1 MNATLSKTTVTKS
14 RFGQVRRR
22 SQPWRKLI
30 PYAGVAGLIVAL
42 VAGLWPKPLSVEI
55 AQVSRGALT
64 VSLLE
69 EGKTRIRHRYVI
81 SPPIAGFLTRID
93 LRPGANIERGK
104 TVLATI
110 EPEMSGFLDP
120 RALAETEARLKSAEA
135 TQKQRQAQV
144 DQAVSALD
152 LANKDLGRMDSLHR
166 TGAIA
171 PQDWDAAQ
179 NRVQMRERELH
190 AAQFALQVA
199 DFDVAQAKAALTQVQ
214 TPKSEYS
221 QPLTLV
227 APVDGYVLNVYEE
240 SARVVTPGQ
249 PLMEVGD
256 PQDLEA
262 EIELL
267 TSDAVAVHPGSEAFI
282 EHWGGS
288 KPLQAQVSLVEPG
301 AYTKVSA
308 LGVEEQRVK
317 VRVEFLESPP
327 PGMELGDRYRVE
339 ARIVV
344 WQNDNALQVP
354 TAALFRRGNDWMTFV
369 VQAGKARLQKVDI
382 GHNNGT
388 AAEVRAGLS
397 PGDKVIVHPSDVV
410 RDGSSVTVWRANGR

>member
-1 MNATLSKTTVTKS
+1 MKATLSKTIVSRS
-14 RFGQVRRR
+14 RFGQVGRR
-22 SQPWRKLI
+22 SQTWRKLI
-30 PYAGVAGLIVAL
+30 PYAVAAGLVVAL
-42 VAGLWPKPLSVEI
+42 AAGLWPKPLSVEI
-55 AQVSRGALT
+55 AEVSRAPLT
-64 VSLLE
+64 VSVLE

-93 LRPGANIERGK
+93 LRPGAHIERGK

-120 RALAETEARLKSAEA
+120 RVLAETEARLKSAEA

-144 DQAVSALD
+144 DQTVAALD

-166 TGAIA
+166 TGAIS
-171 PQDWDAAQ
+171 PQDWDATQ

-214 TPKSEYS
+214 SPQSDKS
-221 QPLTLV
+221 QPLTLM

-240 SARVVTPGQ
+240 NARVVNAGQ

-267 TSDAVAVHPGSEAFI
+267 TSDAVAVRPGDVAFI
-282 EHWGGS
+282 EHWGGN
-288 KPLQAQVSLVEPG
+288 KPLRAQVSLVEPG

-327 PGMELGDRYRVE
+327 AGMELGDRYRVE

-344 WQNDNALQVP
+344 WQNDNTLQIP

-369 VQAGKARLQKVDI
+369 VQGGKAHLQKVDI

-388 AAEVRAGLS
+388 AAEVRAGLTAN
-397 PGDKVIVHPSDVV
+397 DKVIVHPADVV
-410 RDGSSVTVWRANGR
+410 RDGSSVAVLR

>member
-1 MNATLSKTTVTKS
+1 MNATLSKTTVAKP
-14 RFGQVRRR
+14 RFGQARRR
-22 SQPWRKLI
+22 SRPWRKLI
-30 PYAGVAGLIVAL
+30 PYAVVAGLIVAL

-55 AQVSRGALT
+55 AGVNRGPLT
-64 VSLLE
+64 VSVLE

-93 LRPGANIERGK
+93 LRPGAHIERGK

-110 EPEMSGFLDP
+110 EPEMSGFLDA
-120 RALAETEARLKSAEA
+120 RTLAETDARLKSAHA
-135 TQKQRQAQV
+135 TQQQRQAQV
-144 DQAVSALD
+144 DEAVAALD
-152 LANKDLGRMDSLHR
+152 LATKDLGRMDSLHR
-166 TGAIA
+166 TGAVA

-190 AAQFALQVA
+190 AAQFGLQVA
-199 DFDVAQAKAALTQVQ
+199 DFDVDQAKAALTQAKS
-214 TPKSEYS
+214 PKADNS
-221 QPLTLV
+221 QPLVLV

-240 SARVVTPGQ
+240 NARVVTAGQ
-249 PLMEVGD
+249 QLMEVGD

-267 TSDAVAVHPGSEAFI
+267 TSDAVAVRPGAPAFI

-288 KPLQAQVSLVEPG
+288 KPLRAQVSLVEPG

-327 PGMELGDRYRVE
+327 AGLELGDRYRVE

-344 WQNDNALQVP
+344 WQNDNVLQIP

-369 VQAGKARLQKVDI
+369 VQGGKARLQKVDI
-382 GHNNGT
+382 GHNSGT
-388 AAEVRAGLS
+388 AAEVLAGLS
-397 PGDKVIVHPSDVV
+397 AGDKVIVHPSDAV
-410 RDGSSVTVWRANGR
+410 RDGSPVTVLP

>member
-1 MNATLSKTTVTKS
+1 V
-14 RFGQVRRR
+14 
-22 SQPWRKLI
+22 
-30 PYAGVAGLIVAL
+30 
-42 VAGLWPKPLSVEI
+42 SVEI
-55 AQVSRGALT
+55 AEVNRGPLT
-64 VSLLE
+64 VSVLE

-93 LRPGANIERGK
+93 LRPGAHIERGK

-144 DQAVSALD
+144 DQAVTALD

-190 AAQFALQVA
+190 ASQFALQVA

-214 TPKSEYS
+214 TPKSDNS

-227 APVDGYVLNVYEE
+227 APVHGYVLNVFEE
-240 SARVVTPGQ
+240 SARVVSAGQ

-256 PQDLEA
+256 RQDLEA

-267 TSDAVAVHPGSEAFI
+267 TSDAVAVRPGAEAFI

-288 KPLQAQVSLVEPG
+288 KPLRAQVSLIEPG

-317 VRVEFLESPP
+317 VRVEFLELPP
-327 PGMELGDRYRVE
+327 AGMELGDRYRVE

-344 WQNDNALQVP
+344 WQNDNTLQIP

-369 VQAGKARLQKVDI
+369 VQAGKARLQKVTI
-382 GHNNGT
+382 GQNNGT
-388 AAEVRAGLS
+388 AAKPGQAS
-397 PGDKVIVHPSDVV
+397 PPVTKWSSHPSM
-410 RDGSSVTVWRANGR
+410 RSATVAQSRFYVGAVPD

>member
-1 MNATLSKTTVTKS
+1 MNATLSKTTAAKS
-14 RFGQVRRR
+14 RFDQARRR
-22 SQPWRKLI
+22 SRPWRKLI
-30 PYAGVAGLIVAL
+30 PYVVVAGLIVAL
-42 VAGLWPKPLSVEI
+42 VAGIWPKPLSVEI
-55 AQVSRGALT
+55 AGVNRGPLT
-64 VSLLE
+64 VSVLE

-93 LRPGANIERGK
+93 LRPGARIERGK

-110 EPEMSGFLDP
+110 EPEMSGFLDA
-120 RALAETEARLKSAEA
+120 RTLAETDARLKSAQA
-135 TQKQRQAQV
+135 TQQQRQAQV
-144 DQAVSALD
+144 DQGVAALD

-190 AAQFALQVA
+190 AAQFGLQVA
-199 DFDVAQAKAALTQVQ
+199 DFDVAQAKAALTQAQ
-214 TPKSEYS
+214 APKVDSS
-221 QPLTLV
+221 QPLVLV

-240 SARVVTPGQ
+240 NARVVTAGQ
-249 PLMEVGD
+249 QLMEVGD
-256 PQDLEA
+256 PEDLEA

-267 TSDAVAVHPGSEAFI
+267 TSDAVAVRPGAQAFI

-288 KPLQAQVSLVEPG
+288 KPLRAQVSLVEPG

-327 PGMELGDRYRVE
+327 AGMELGDRYRVE

-344 WQNDNALQVP
+344 WQNDNVLQIP

-369 VQAGKARLQKVDI
+369 VQGGKARLQKVEI
-382 GHNNGT
+382 GHNSGT

-397 PGDKVIVHPSDVV
+397 AGDKVIVHPSDAV
-410 RDGSSVTVWRANGR
+410 RDGSSVAILH

>member
-1 MNATLSKTTVTKS
+1 MKATLSKTTVSRS
-14 RFGQVRRR
+14 RFGQVGRR
-22 SQPWRKLI
+22 SQTWRKLI
-30 PYAGVAGLIVAL
+30 PYAVAAGLVVAL
-42 VAGLWPKPLSVEI
+42 AAGLWPKPLSVEI
-55 AQVSRGALT
+55 AEVSRAPLT
-64 VSLLE
+64 VSVLE

-93 LRPGANIERGK
+93 LRPGAHIERGK

-120 RALAETEARLKSAEA
+120 RVLAETEARLKSAEA

-144 DQAVSALD
+144 DQTVAALD

-166 TGAIA
+166 TGAIS
-171 PQDWDAAQ
+171 PQDWDATQ

-214 TPKSEYS
+214 SPQSDKS
-221 QPLTLV
+221 QPLTLM

-240 SARVVTPGQ
+240 NARVVNAGQ

-267 TSDAVAVHPGSEAFI
+267 TSDAVAVRPGDVAFI
-282 EHWGGS
+282 EHWGGN
-288 KPLQAQVSLVEPG
+288 KPLRAQVSLVEPG

-327 PGMELGDRYRVE
+327 AGMELGDRYRVE

-344 WQNDNALQVP
+344 WQNDNTLQIP

-369 VQAGKARLQKVDI
+369 IQGGKAHLQKVDI

-388 AAEVRAGLS
+388 AAEVRAGLTAN
-397 PGDKVIVHPSDVV
+397 DKVIVHPADVV
-410 RDGSSVTVWRANGR
+410 RDGSSVAVLR